1 MPVSGRSLAF
11 ALTFV
16 ASASAPVAARAADR
30 TFTVEYTSAKGC
42 PTREQFVD
50 EIRRRTAIA
59 RLAGPGEQPE
69 VAMRVRIDKKK
80 GKRARGKLDI
90 TIGTVSSQRE
100 LEDASCNEVG
110 SALALVAALAID
122 PLAETALHLPPL
134 PLPPDPHV
142 PGEVG
147 VRPAIPEP
155 KLLDDPRYLG
165 VARAKVPVLREID
178 LLVPTS
184 LPAFPT
190 DPPPKRS
197 AERSFRVGP
206 GVEMALDV
214 GPGPTPLVGFTG
226 VVGVRSLESLPWSL
240 RAELTYSLSTADS
253 TAGGLAG
260 GDPVSFR
267 FLRGRF
273 EGCIPAWRPGDWFRL
288 WPCASLSGGAIWGE
302 ARRTVGTT
310 EATTEAT
317 SPWFA
322 FGAAGRVEL
331 APTPWLDVT
340 LRAGPDIPIV
350 RGVFRDENQKEVF
363 APSPVG
369 FSLGAGAALAF

>member
-1 MPVSGRSLAF
+1 MPGPGRSFAFVLPLAGWVF
-11 ALTFV
+11 APSL
-16 ASASAPVAARAADR
+16 AGAAER
-30 TFTVEYTSAKGC
+30 TFTVEYESAKGC

-59 RLAGPGEQPE
+59 RVAGPGEQPE
-69 VAMRVRIDKKK
+69 VAMRVRIEKKK
-80 GKRARGKLDI
+80 GRRARGKLDI

-122 PLAETALHLPPL
+122 PLAETSLHLPPL

-155 KLLDDPRYLG
+155 KLLEDPHYPG
-165 VARAKVPVLREID
+165 VTRAKVPLFREVD

-197 AERSFRVGP
+197 GERSFRVGP

-214 GPGPTPLVGFTG
+214 GPGPTPLVGFAG
-226 VVGVRSLESLPWSL
+226 VVGVKSLESLPWLL
-240 RAELTYSLSTADS
+240 RAELTYSLSTSDS

-273 EGCIPAWRPGDWFRL
+273 EGCFPAWRPAEWLRL

-310 EATTEAT
+310 EASTEAT

-322 FGAAGRVEL
+322 LGAAGRVEL
-331 APTPWLDVT
+331 APTPWLDITVH
-340 LRAGPDIPIV
+340 AGPDIPLV
-350 RGVFRDENQKEVF
+350 RGVFRDEKQQEVF
-363 APSPVG
+363 SPSPVS
-369 FSLGAGAALAF
+369 FSLGAGASLAF